1 MQIYILS
8 RYDQVRVVEMLME
21 ATSKQIDDFRGILF
35 AVYRYAVKGQ
45 FDEKDINSMKNLLI
59 LLEGKCK
66 SDNPWD
72 KIQQMQINMLK
83 SNLTQFIK
91 QMT

>member
-1 MQIYILS
+1 M
-8 RYDQVRVVEMLME
+8 
-21 ATSKQIDDFRGILF
+21 
-35 AVYRYAVKGQ
+35 YRYAVKGQ
-45 FDEKDINSMKNLLI
+45 FDEKDIESMKKLLI

-66 SDNPWD
+66 SDNQWD